1 MVQRIFYVTQGS
13 LRVWLPGA
21 AGRRVAMKFSDDD
34 RGLREFDRYL
44 SLHPDMT
51 SAMLIDVIE
60 EEFAL
65 DSIPKLGQRDRNA
78 LIQRRG
84 QRKFRRTPYRV
95 SIYQGTPGRREG
107 EFSVI
112 HSAISNHELVDPWL
126 QLILAHKTP
135 MSGVYSVPLMTPR
148 IAKRLFPVK
157 DAVMFVAPHQGTK
170 LRQVFLRD
178 GAIQSARLS
187 QGPGI
192 EDEDFA
198 KFIVTEVMRSR
209 RYLDRS
215 RLISNMET
223 LNVCVIA
230 SEETAGRIRSL
241 VDSNSTDQYRFL
253 TPRAATRKLGQ
264 RKLHAADHFE
274 DVFLSAVAKSRP
286 GQSYANAGEDRYW
299 KMRRLRGAIIG
310 SAFVTAAACSVVA
323 AVLLSDVWG
332 LRNRISSIQ
341 TQVEFLAETFRR
353 ENDRFDPIKADSHE
367 MQLAVDTG
375 DFLLSNRVPVPWVMN
390 QLGAVLGDYPDIKLQ
405 ELIWLAETPPD
416 PNPQPQRRDV
426 AAPVRVPVTSGVS
439 AVITADIE
447 PFDGNMRHA
456 FSRIDAL
463 AADIKRRTTFDRA
476 DAIEYPF
483 DANTSSAVSGEILS
497 RPGSQTARF
506 RLRVYYALPDASEQE
521 RNSDESI

>member
-1 MVQRIFYVTQGS
+1 MVQRVFYVTQGS

-21 AGRRVAMKFSDDD
+21 AGKRVAMRFSDDD
-34 RGLREFDRYL
+34 TGLREFDRYL
-44 SLHPDMT
+44 ALYPDMS

-60 EEFAL
+60 EEFAH

-95 SIYQGTPGRREG
+95 SIYQGMPGRKDN
-107 EFSVI
+107 EFGVV

-126 QLILAHKTP
+126 QIILEHKTP
-135 MSGVYSVPLMTPR
+135 LSGVYSVPLMTPR
-148 IAKRLFPVK
+148 IARRLFRCN

-198 KFIVTEVMRSR
+198 KFVVTEVMRSR
-209 RYLDRS
+209 RYLDRT

-223 LNVCVIA
+223 LKVCVVA
-230 SEETAGRIRSL
+230 SEATAERIRAL
-241 VDSNSTDQYRFL
+241 VASDSADQYRFL
-253 TPRAATRKLGQ
+253 TPKAATRKLGQ
-264 RKLHAADHFE
+264 KKLHAADHFE
-274 DVFLSAVAKSRP
+274 EVFLSAVAKSQP
-286 GQSYANAGEDRYW
+286 KHSYATAGEDRYW
-299 KMRRLRGAIIG
+299 KMRRLRSAIIG
-310 SAFVTAAACSVVA
+310 SAFVTATACSVIA
-323 AVLLSDVWG
+323 AALLSDVWG
-332 LRNRISSIQ
+332 LRNRIATIQ
-341 TQVEFLAETFRR
+341 SQVEFLAETFRR

-375 DFLLSNRVPVPWVMN
+375 DYLLANRVPVPWVMN
-390 QLGAVLGDYPDIKLQ
+390 QLGAVLGDYPDIRLQ
-405 ELIWLAETPPD
+405 ELNWLAETPPD
-416 PNPQPQRRDV
+416 PNPRPQRRDV
-426 AAPVRVPVTSGVS
+426 SAPVSVPVTSGVS
-439 AVITADIE
+439 AIITADIE

-463 AADIKRRTTFDRA
+463 AADIERRTHFDRA
-476 DAIEYPF
+476 NAIEYPF

-497 RPGSQTARF
+497 RPGDQTARF
-506 RLRVYYALPDASEQE
+506 RLRVYYALPDAGKQG
-521 RNSDESI
+521 RDDDEPI